1 MNILR
6 LSVDI
11 PPDRRRG
18 SVRISALCII
28 VEHVGKNILGIFK
41 PLGHLSIVRLE
52 CLVQWQGLALTFL
65 VNIGY

>member
-52 CLVQWQGLALTFL
+52 CLV
-65 VNIGY
+65 